1 MKPGM
6 RDVAIGLTALGGV
19 AGLTVILL
27 MFGELARFTETYYSV
42 EYRLNTAE
50 GLVRGSKVKL
60 NGVPVGQVR
69 DMQPLVHPERGVL
82 ISVRM
87 NSGTLVPREAHVSI
101 QTGLL
106 GEGSLSLTSPEV
118 EPGRPAPQMLKEGDL
133 VVARAETVFEQIG
146 AAVAQELGDFRTA
159 AKSVTK
165 LGETYTSVG
174 ERVQELLAARPTREV
189 DAGGATPTLA
199 TVIERLD
206 RAIAGADAWLGDAEL
221 RGGAKEAVAK
231 FAGVVDDAKA
241 TLASI
246 RSAADGLKAQSDALA
261 PKADAALVEIR
272 RAADG
277 LSETLAE
284 ARTLL
289 VRANAGEGTLGQL
302 STNPDLYRSMV
313 DAVNRLEAA
322 LTQGQLLIEKW
333 KAEGL
338 PIQF

>member
-1 MKPGM
+1 MKPGV
-6 RDVAIGLTALGGV
+6 RDMAIGLTALGGV
-19 AGLTVILL
+19 VGLTIILL

-42 EYRLNTAE
+42 DYRLNTAE

-60 NGVPVGQVR
+60 NGVPVGQVM
-69 DMQPLVHPERGVL
+69 DMKPLVHPERGVL
-82 ISVRM
+82 LTVRL
-87 NSGTLVPREAHVSI
+87 NSGTQVPREARVTI

-106 GEGSLSLTSPEV
+106 GEGSLSLTSPEL
-118 EPGRPAPQMLKEGDL
+118 EPGQSPEYVKEGDL
-133 VVARAETVFEQIG
+133 VVARAETLFEQIG
-146 AAVAQELGDFRTA
+146 GAISQELGDFRTA
-159 AKSVTK
+159 ARSLTK
-165 LGETYTSVG
+165 LGDTYTEVG
-174 ERVQELLAARPTREV
+174 QRVQDLLAARSTNEV
-189 DAGGATPTLA
+189 DAGAAPTLA

-206 RAIAGADAWLGDAEL
+206 RAIAGADAWLGDAQL
-221 RGGAKEAVAK
+221 RGDAKDAVAK
-231 FAGVVDDAKA
+231 FASVVEDAKA

-246 RSAADGLKAQSDALA
+246 RGAADSVKTQGDTLG

-272 RAADG
+272 RAADA
-277 LSETLAE
+277 LSGTLGE
-284 ARTLL
+284 ARALL

-302 STNPDLYRSMV
+302 ATNPDLYRSMV